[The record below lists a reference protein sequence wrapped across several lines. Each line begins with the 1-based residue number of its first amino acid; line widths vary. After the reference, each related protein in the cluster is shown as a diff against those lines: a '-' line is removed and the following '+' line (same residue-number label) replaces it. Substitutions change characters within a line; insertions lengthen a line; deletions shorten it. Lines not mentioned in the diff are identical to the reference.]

1 MYRYYACRLTRHTV
15 QLHRIQASRDYFFR
29 ETERPHCAHY
39 WTRQW
44 AETDIEEADGEKHRE
59 TGGRVEGDTE
69 KATGRQ
75 TKRTPSSD
83 RQRR

>member
-15 QLHRIQASRDYFFR
+15 QLHRIQASRDYFFAKQSDR
-29 ETERPHCAHY
+29 IVHITGRGSGL
-39 WTRQW
+39 RLI
-44 AETDIEEADGEKHRE
+44 DEADGEKHRE

-83 RQRR
+83 RQRQ